1 MTMHL
6 IYADRKKKKKKQQEL
21 WLSKW
26 KLLRTDV
33 IVQMCAV
40 EEEN

>member
-6 IYADRKKKKKKQQEL
+6 IYADGKKKKKPTRTVAFQC
-21 WLSKW
+21 

-33 IVQMCAV
+33 IV
-40 EEEN
+40 